1 MTLDI
6 LRDTLCT
13 HKCQPHQNL
22 DQIPRI
28 HSIAGFSWFLFAA
41 YDMHYGIHIRSSLM
55 PVTSDSVDQ
64 ILLWPWDTNKNNL
77 GKYLFRDAFQIQFQL
92 KFSITLRFTR
102 LLTVFMCSK
111 LEPLI
116 QRDKSQRGGL
126 LADRQLP
133 ASKSPLGSFTA
144 SWQSTAGSSRR
155 YQTIIDIFKFLA
167 GD

>member
-6 LRDTLCT
+6 LRGTPCT
-13 HKCQPHQNL
+13 HKCQTHQNL

-102 LLTVFMCSK
+102 LLTVFMSSHI
-111 LEPLI
+111 P
-116 QRDKSQRGGL
+116 RDKSQRGGL

-155 YQTIIDIFKFLA
+155 YQTIIDIFKFF
-167 GD
+167 